1 MPPSSSFSTTSSP
14 SRRPSHNSQHG
25 RTKNADLGQEDE
37 RFQGPIDSILYM
49 LTGACS
55 SMYHLFST
63 SNSSRSGRS
72 CNHSSS
78 SSSSNR
84 RKTRRNP
91 KWDGGYDD
99 DVETMETTS
108 YSSSDRDRDRDRDRS
123 SSKHGATRQPLR
135 SSHMPRSRSH
145 SVRAGMRK
153 SSPPPMWGGGG
164 DDDYDDMKHKL
175 RSRSLSKSHFDRRR
189 QGHCRT
195 SSPLEKKIM
204 TTTRPVL
211 RENTEI
217 HLKQSDQE
225 DDISAI
231 SAGTLEHM
239 EKMYILQQANK
250 SLLVNKQ
257 QQQQQDQQLQ
267 QRQQDHQQHGTEWND
282 NDIHTH
288 DNHVGIGS
296 NKENMEHNG
305 RPYCLAPL
313 ASPDRSSCASFKSQ
327 VSSNA
332 ILSMASSTG
341 TSEFESIWNH
351 RRTTLHNNSGSGG
364 SGRSSSTLRHPIQQ
378 LQKPLGGQG
387 REQVEQDRQQLQQQQ
402 RQQQQPKETLTDE
415 YEYDYGNH
423 IRRDVDDNPIGVALT
438 SKTKTHKQKTISRR
452 SKSAVMYET
461 PSTRRMKRRIQMDWI
476 GTIDEGIYSDE
487 EEI

>member
-1 MPPSSSFSTTSSP
+1 
-14 SRRPSHNSQHG
+14 
-25 RTKNADLGQEDE
+25 
-37 RFQGPIDSILYM
+37 
-49 LTGACS
+49 
-55 SMYHLFST
+55 
-63 SNSSRSGRS
+63 
-72 CNHSSS
+72 
-78 SSSSNR
+78 
-84 RKTRRNP
+84 
-91 KWDGGYDD
+91 
-99 DVETMETTS
+99 
-108 YSSSDRDRDRDRDRS
+108 
-123 SSKHGATRQPLR
+123 
-135 SSHMPRSRSH
+135 
-145 SVRAGMRK
+145 MRK
-153 SSPPPMWGGGG
+153 SSPPPMWGG
-164 DDDYDDMKHKL
+164 DDYDHDDVKQKL
-175 RSRSLSKSHFDRRR
+175 RSRSLSKSHLDRHRH
-189 QGHCRT
+189 GHCHT

-231 SAGTLEHM
+231 SAGALEHM

-257 QQQQQDQQLQ
+257 QQQQQQDQQLQ
-267 QRQQDHQQHGTEWND
+267 QREQKQQHGTELND
-282 NDIHTH
+282 NGIHTH

-296 NKENMEHNG
+296 NKENLECNG
-305 RPYCLAPL
+305 PPYYLAPL

-341 TSEFESIWNH
+341 TSEFESIWSN
-351 RRTTLHNNSGSGG
+351 RRTTLNNNS
-364 SGRSSSTLRHPIQQ
+364 RSSGCRSTRRHPIQQ
-378 LQKPLGGQG
+378 LQKPLGGHG

-402 RQQQQPKETLTDE
+402 QQQQPKETLTDE
-415 YEYDYGNH
+415 YEYDYGNL

-438 SKTKTHKQKTISRR
+438 SKAKTNMKKSISRR